1 MKILICTFSFPA
13 PKINHFGG
21 NFVAGEAIAYAEN
34 GANVIVLTPHLKGV
48 DKEEQIHENVN
59 VIRFQYLWPEFAQT
73 LLRPNQPIY
82 SQKSLLSLFQ
92 VPFLCFFFAIN
103 IYRHAGWADI
113 IHSQWTLSALLA
125 LPSKWLRRVKIVLT
139 ARGSDIRLLP
149 LWLNRFIH
157 NKVDGAIDCF
167 GPQSWNEEYK
177 KKFQANFI
185 ILPLIVYNNSSA
197 KMPADL
203 KDTLNKKPGTFVI
216 LYVGRFDYAK
226 IKDHDLPLLDLIH
239 AINNIRSLKNDFHVV
254 YLGDGEAT
262 AEMSELI
269 AKYQLAEY
277 ISLLGPKSNVFD
289 YIRICDLGVG
299 GVAFNGVSE
308 EFTVEGVPQ
317 VLVRGGANANSPWID
332 RENAVFIEG
341 GNVPDIVEKLKWSLD
356 NRGALKR
363 IGEKAKRDMEKLL
376 TDSKHGGMLYLQ
388 QFQKL
393 LDKG

>member
-1 MKILICTFSFPA
+1 MNILICTFSFPA
-13 PKINHFGG
+13 LKLNHFGG

-34 GANVIVLTPHLKGV
+34 GANVIVLTPHIKGA
-48 DKEEQIHENVN
+48 DKKEQIHENVN

-103 IYRHAGWADI
+103 IFRHAGWADI

-167 GPQSWNEEYK
+167 GPQAWNEEYK
-177 KKFQANFI
+177 KEFQANFI
-185 ILPLIVYNNSSA
+185 TLPLIVHSHVSE

-203 KDTLNKKPGTFVI
+203 KKILDKKPGTFVI

-226 IKDHDLPLLDLIH
+226 IKDHDLPLLDLVH
-239 AINNIRSLKNDFHVV
+239 AVNIISSLKNDFHVV
-254 YLGDGEAT
+254 YLGDGDV
-262 AEMSELI
+262 AEELFELKG
-269 AKYQLAEY
+269 KYQLAEY
-277 ISLLGPKSNVFD
+277 ISLLGPKNNVFD
-289 YIRICDLGVG
+289 YIRNCDLGVG
-299 GVAFNGVSE
+299 GIALNGVSE

-317 VLVRGGANANSPWID
+317 ILVRGGANANTPWVD
-332 RENAVFIEG
+332 GENAVFIEG
-341 GNVPDIVEKLKWSLD
+341 GNVPDIAEKLKWALD
-356 NRGALKR
+356 NRGTLKKM
-363 IGEKAKRDMEKLL
+363 GENAKRDLEELI
-376 TDSKHGGMLYLQ
+376 TDSKQGGMLYLQ